1 MQGAGRQVQRPW
13 GRKGGVWPL
22 NPGFGGVYSNTELC
36 LVDWPIVGLS
46 CLSFGYP
53 GRKSDEMEAQ
63 GQEKISSLSGA
74 NRKRY
79 HQESEEEE
87 EYESS
92 AESEPEEA
100 PVAEPVKVGA
110 GALPAAPGI
119 GTGSPGPNSQACLA
133 GTTSAPPA
141 AASTLARPP
150 AKPAVF
156 IPVNRTPEMQV
167 RCSGVGDECSG

>member
-1 MQGAGRQVQRPW
+1 MRGAGRQVQRPW
-13 GRKGGVWPL
+13 GGKGYGR
-22 NPGFGGVYSNTELC
+22 GGVYSNTELC
-36 LVDWPIVGLS
+36 RVDWPIVGLS
-46 CLSFGYP
+46 CLSFGCP
-53 GRKSDEMEAQ
+53 GRKSDKTEAQ

-79 HQESEEEE
+79 HQESEEED
-87 EYESS
+87 YESS

-100 PVAEPVKVGA
+100 PVAEPVKAGA
-110 GALPAAPGI
+110 GALPAAPGV
-119 GTGSPGPNSQACLA
+119 GTGSPGPNSQGCLA